1 MGFNQFNFEAHYS
14 LVLSATDHHLMTFS
28 LSDPKQRGKLSLS
41 VVLLKYQRAAHA
53 TATPPPSSSSSHH
66 TLTVQDYYFTPKHS
80 VSEDGDDVIVTRTAH
95 PAVREHF
102 MNCQLVRDNIKVG
115 TPALVDPATASI
127 IGDATQ
133 IHHHARRGEPEP
145 PPAFPPPRWRLKAP
159 KPLPRRR
166 LLRLYYI

>member
-1 MGFNQFNFEAHYS
+1 MGFNQFNFKAHYS
-14 LVLSATDHHLMTFS
+14 FVDLITFS

-53 TATPPPSSSSSHH
+53 TAATPPPSSSSSHH

-133 IHHHARRGEPEP
+133 M
-145 PPAFPPPRWRLKAP
+145 
-159 KPLPRRR
+159 
-166 LLRLYYI
+166 

>member
-1 MGFNQFNFEAHYS
+1 MGFNQFNFKAHYS
-14 LVLSATDHHLMTFS
+14 FVDLMTFS

-53 TATPPPSSSSSHH
+53 TAATPPPSSSSSSSHH

-133 IHHHARRGEPEP
+133 IHHHARRGGG
-145 PPAFPPPRWRLKAP
+145 FPSSSEEV
-159 KPLPRRR
+159 
-166 LLRLYYI
+166 